1 MSAES
6 LPNCRRINT
15 RSASRQVAETPPAMD
30 SDSSYSVSS
39 PSSPSDSSSSLS
51 PTKKESNKPDVLSQ
65 KGRGSADGACP
76 VQNGKSATENG
87 ASAGQNGKSDVNN
100 VETARK
106 NESGSQG
113 NEITMQDDGSSVK
126 DKESATPVS
135 HESESE
141 KQDNGSA
148 AQDKKNQKQ
157 DQSATQSSRLA
168 VQLVLSKPL
177 PAISPATSQGQD
189 SSSFCGGPY
198 RRRKANFSNEETETL
213 VKNVVK
219 HFSALYGVEAWR
231 TESTRR
237 NQRRSQLWNQIQ
249 RHVNDLGYTPRSI
262 DDLKHKWRD
271 IRLDVKRKVTTKRSS
286 SSIFNTRL
294 TPMEKLV
301 ASTIGQ
307 SHLDGETDGI
317 YHEPGLPRQSIF
329 YSLRASSVLGESSR
343 ADRTNSLIAP
353 KPEPSKEMAVMT
365 PAILTTTS
373 QTPAIL
379 TTATHLT
386 FIAVPG
392 ATVTKERAVDVS
404 KQEVIDQKPT
414 PATLTAVEADAGP
427 SLSVGAHDGDSG
439 PCDSQGSM
447 VSSPAGSVG
456 QVTTQV
462 TSQPDWGNEGS
473 SDKHISTI
481 GSDQIEAFKFKM
493 EEEDE
498 EEMPGN
504 SGSQEMDIR
513 SLPSEPVPP
522 AWQDS
527 QEEWE
532 QQSGSPQRSDT
543 AREDSLHSSASQEG
557 TRTPATELPPREG
570 CSCLLEDRRTMWRT
584 NMQRLLE
591 LEEQWDQLYHQEL
604 AMWEEERLQQRE
616 QRVQDRLL
624 QQQLLGVLTDIR
636 DELKQIREQRA
647 ASQGNHMS
655 DSPSHSGELN
665 QACSVEASSPESVA
679 AAQTNGDSAPCSPKP
694 TVSRGR
700 TGSTSSASWSPKSVT
715 SRRRPVSTASAA
727 WSLKSF
733 TPRSSGRP
741 RGRPRKYPIEE
752 YDGGGFS

>member
-15 RSASRQVAETPPAMD
+15 RSASRHVAETPPAMD

-39 PSSPSDSSSSLS
+39 PSSPSDSSSSIS

-65 KGRGSADGACP
+65 KGNGSGDGSCP
-76 VQNGKSATENG
+76 VPNGKPATENG
-87 ASAGQNGKSDVNN
+87 SSAGQNGKSDVNN

-106 NESGSQG
+106 NDKSAAQG
-113 NEITMQDDGSSVK
+113 NDTTVQDGGSSLK
-126 DKESATPVS
+126 DKESATKDGRSVTPAS
-135 HESESE
+135 HENESVT
-141 KQDNGSA
+141 QDNGSA
-148 AQDKKNQKQ
+148 AQDKKNPKQ

-177 PAISPATSQGQD
+177 PSVSPATSQGQD

-307 SHLDGETDGI
+307 SHLDGENDGI
-317 YHEPGLPRQSIF
+317 YHEP
-329 YSLRASSVLGESSR
+329 V
-343 ADRTNSLIAP
+343 AP
-353 KPEPSKEMAVMT
+353 KPEPSKEIAVMT

-414 PATLTAVEADAGP
+414 PATLTAVEADTGP
-427 SLSVGAHDGDSG
+427 SPSVGAHDGDSG
-439 PCDSQGSM
+439 RCDSHGSM

-462 TSQPDWGNEGS
+462 TTQRDWGNEGS
-473 SDKHISTI
+473 SDKLISTI

-498 EEMPGN
+498 EELPVKG
-504 SGSQEMDIR
+504 GRQEMDIG
-513 SLPSEPVPP
+513 SLPSEPMPP

-532 QQSGSPQRSDT
+532 QQSGSPQRSDN

-557 TRTPATELPPREG
+557 TRTPATELPTREG

-647 ASQGNHMS
+647 ASQENHVA
-655 DSPSHSGELN
+655 DSPSQGGDLN
-665 QACSVEASSPESVA
+665 QACSVEASSPESVP
-679 AAQTNGDSAPCSPKP
+679 AAQTNGDSVPCSPKS
-694 TVSRGR
+694 TVPRGR
-700 TGSTSSASWSPKSVT
+700 TASTSSASWSPKSGT
-715 SRRRPVSTASAA
+715 SRRRPVSTATAA

-752 YDGGGFS
+752 YDGGGHS